1 VLIFQRLSS
10 ETAAPSR
17 RFSGLPRRPF
27 SKRDPAL
34 RKIARRHFDM
44 YAISFH
50 RADADLRI
58 LPAVG
63 DDLVLIIE
71 QNHEAAD
78 REWISSTKPSVSDSS
93 LVDPRC
99 PEIEGT
105 RRHACAKAAIMRA
118 KLMAEKSCASRRKF
132 VNSDD
137 SKSLYMIK

>member
-1 VLIFQRLSS
+1 MF
-10 ETAAPSR
+10 
-17 RFSGLPRRPF
+17 
-27 SKRDPAL
+27 
-34 RKIARRHFDM
+34 
-44 YAISFH
+44 AISFH